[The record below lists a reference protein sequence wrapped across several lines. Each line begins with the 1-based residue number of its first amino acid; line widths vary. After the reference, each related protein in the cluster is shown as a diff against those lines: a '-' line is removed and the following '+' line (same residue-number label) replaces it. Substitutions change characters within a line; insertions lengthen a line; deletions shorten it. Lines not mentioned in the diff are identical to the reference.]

1 MPELDALV
9 VAIASAA
16 RPGEQVEAYASWR
29 RDTDVRV
36 FSGEIEQL
44 ATAESA
50 GIGVRVITG
59 DHQGFAYVGAVDAR
73 AGHEA
78 LDAARENAPFASPD
92 ELLAL
97 AVPDAV
103 SPAPLALWR
112 PGVASMPTAAKVAM
126 ALDLDR
132 RTRAADSRIR
142 QVVSADYSDSDGE
155 WAVASSTGVRA
166 SSRRTTCSLSVS
178 VLAGEGKETQG
189 AGGYSVGRSPD
200 ELDVDVASGDAIER
214 AVRLLGARKPKSQ
227 RLTVVLDRR
236 VTATL
241 LSVLAGTLSGE
252 DVARG
257 RSMFAGRL
265 GEQVAVKD
273 LSLIEDPTNP
283 LAFGAAAFDAE
294 GLACRPTPLIEGGRL
309 SAYLYN
315 TYAGR
320 LAGMA
325 STASAV
331 RGGFSTPPGVGARAL
346 AIRPGT
352 TDVPTLL
359 GALGEGLFV
368 QSISGVHSGVNRVS
382 GDFSVGVQGCFLRD
396 GAFGEPVREATIAS
410 TVQRMLLGVVA
421 IADDVEWLPGPAAG
435 VTLAIDDVALSGR

>member
-9 VAIASAA
+9 EAVAASA

-36 FSGEIEQL
+36 FAGEIEQL

-50 GIGVRVITG
+50 GIGVRVIAG
-59 DHQGFAYVGAVDAR
+59 GRQGFAYVGAIDHG
-73 AGHEA
+73 AGSEA
-78 LDAARENAPFASPD
+78 LEAARENVPFASPD
-92 ELLAL
+92 EHVAL
-97 AVPDAV
+97 AVPDDVAAV
-103 SPAPLALWR
+103 PLALWR
-112 PGVASMPTAAKVAM
+112 PGVSSIPTAAKVAM

-132 RTRAADSRIR
+132 RTRAADPRIR
-142 QVVSADYSDSDGE
+142 QVVSSDYSDGDGE
-155 WAVASSTGVRA
+155 WAVASSTGIRA
-166 SSRRTTCSLSVS
+166 SSRRTTCSLSVA
-178 VLAGEGKETQG
+178 VLAGEGEETQG

-200 ELDVDVASGDAIER
+200 ELDVDVASNDAVER

-252 DVARG
+252 EVARG

-265 GEQVAVKD
+265 GEQVATEK

-283 LAFGAAAFDAE
+283 LAFGAVAFDAE
-294 GLACRPTPLIEGGRL
+294 GLACRRTPLIVGGRL
-309 SAYLYN
+309 TAYLYN

-320 LAGMA
+320 LAGTA

-331 RGGFSTPPGVGARAL
+331 RGGFSSPPVVGARAL
-346 AIRPGT
+346 AIEPGT
-352 TDVPTLL
+352 TDVATLL
-359 GALGEGLFV
+359 GEVGEGLFV

-396 GAFGEPVREATIAS
+396 GALGEPVREATIAS
-410 TVQRMLLGVVA
+410 TVQRLLLGVVA
-421 IADDVEWLPGPAAG
+421 IADDIEWLPGPAAG
-435 VTLAIDDVALSGR
+435 VTLAIADVALSGR